1 MNHSKNDGEYENII
15 SHFYV
20 SVMDHLL
27 KQNVVLYCSS
37 NPFELTNVR
46 QKWKMSVGS
55 VNESLWSR
63 SAGIWNTTIGFG
75 FDLKP

>member
-27 KQNVVLYCSS
+27 KQNVVLYRS
-37 NPFELTNVR
+37 NNPLKLTNV
-46 QKWKMSVGS
+46 KK
-55 VNESLWSR
+55 
-63 SAGIWNTTIGFG
+63 
-75 FDLKP
+75 K